1 EPSAH
6 VGDFEV
12 MSARTSGRFSV
23 PPQPPKRVRP
33 TAGST
38 ARARTRQRVS
48 TRKGCEGSVNI
59 CRQLSLTTE
68 RLITLRGRNDASQ
81 TQAHR
86 DHHSRNPA
94 ARRSPV
100 SRGAQGLLE
109 LPKAPRREDDQ

>member
-1 EPSAH
+1 
-6 VGDFEV
+6 

-38 ARARTRQRVS
+38 ARARTQQSVS
-48 TRKGCEGSVNI
+48 TLKGCEGSVNI
-59 CRQLSLTTE
+59 CRQQSSTTE

-81 TQAHR
+81 TQAHGDHDSR
-86 DHHSRNPA
+86 DPA
-94 ARRSPV
+94 ALRSPV

-109 LPKAPRREDDQ
+109 LPPASRRNDDQARSRLDTPG